1 MANTNAQNRRADG
14 PDEARAQAARRSRR
28 EKQKRRRKKAAA
40 RFVLRAVVL
49 LLAVAAVGLIAAT
62 VYERVVKKDP
72 EPDGSGA
79 PAMSP
84 EQGQP
89 VDQKPEDILPEPE
102 PDPMTED
109 GIPMQKLK
117 DNVYLY
123 ERDGVTWLRIEGHD
137 MILCNKDYGLPQD
150 FGGEIAG
157 EAREAFDAMF
167 AAAQADGLFIDIG
180 SGYRSYETQEAI
192 HNRYISSY
200 GVEYTKAVSA
210 EPGHSEHQTGLA
222 ADLYGENGHYLER
235 EFETTPEFA
244 WLQEHA
250 AEYGFILRYQKGK
263 TWATG
268 YIYEPWHYRYVGV
281 EIAKILEESGLTVEE
296 YAGIPW
302 KSSPD
307 EYEGYE

>member
-1 MANTNAQNRRADG
+1 MENTNAENRRA
-14 PDEARAQAARRSRR
+14 DEARAQAARRSRR

-62 VYERVVKKDP
+62 VYERVIKK
-72 EPDGSGA
+72 EPGQDGEQ
-79 PAMSP
+79 AMSP
-84 EQGQP
+84 AQGQQVIQP
-89 VDQKPEDILPEPE
+89 PQELLPEPE
-102 PDPMTED
+102 PEPEPKTED
-109 GIPMQKLK
+109 GIPMQKLRE
-117 DNVYLY
+117 NVYLY

-150 FGGEIAG
+150 FGGEIEG

-167 AAAQADGLFIDIG
+167 AAAQADGYFIDIG